1 MMIQGKILSYG
12 DDLAEVF
19 RIRREVLVEE
29 FGVSEEIEFDG
40 LDEHAMHVIVYEEDN
55 RKNLSGELS
64 KEKKAVATGRIVY
77 DGISCEIGHI
87 AVLKEFRGKK
97 YGDFTVRML
106 LNKAFTG
113 GINEVV
119 VNIDPILEKFYQKIG
134 FKRVSS
140 SNKEEFSQFKMIIH
154 PGDAVSLC
162 SKTVK
167 FN

>member
-1 MMIQGKILSYG
+1 MVIQGKILSYG

-19 RIRREVLVEE
+19 RIRKEVLIEE
-29 FGVSEEIEFDG
+29 FGISEEIEFDG
-40 LDEHAMHVIVYEEDN
+40 LDEHAMHVIVYEEGI
-55 RKNLSGELS
+55 RKPLSGELS
-64 KEKKAVATGRIVY
+64 EEKNAVATGRIVY

-87 AVLKEFRGKK
+87 AVIKEFRGKK

-113 GINEVV
+113 GVKEVV
-119 VNIDPILEKFYQKIG
+119 VNIDPRLEEFYHKIG

-140 SNKEEFSQFKMIIH
+140 SDEEGFSQLKMIIH
-154 PGDAVSLC
+154 PGDAVTLC